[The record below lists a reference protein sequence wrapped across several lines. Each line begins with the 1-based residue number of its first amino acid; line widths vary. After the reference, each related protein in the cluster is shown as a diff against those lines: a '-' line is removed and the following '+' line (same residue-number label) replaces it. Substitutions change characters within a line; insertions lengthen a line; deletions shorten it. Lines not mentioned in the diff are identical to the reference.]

1 MDKTPLVGPDFD
13 GGRDLLEALE
23 RAGLPIAV
31 AAWLN
36 LREAFDW
43 QLYLASPDVQTY
55 GPTTVIRFVDKILI
69 ATQSPIPLR
78 VITIVNTSNNFVN
91 KIPEYYDPSKNINLV
106 NNTTRVIGMP
116 FDDGYIVEGFI
127 YKIDKGVK
135 PSKVTPKPD
144 ASALKRAKSLAA

>member
-13 GGRDLLEALE
+13 GGRNLLEALE

-43 QLYLASPDVQTY
+43 QLYLASPDVQTH
-55 GPTTVIRFVDKILI
+55 GPTTVIRFVDKILA
-69 ATQSPIPLR
+69 ATGSPISLGE
-78 VITIVNTSNNFVN
+78 ITIVNTSNNFVN
-91 KIPEYYDPSKNINLV
+91 RIPVHYDPSQNKNLTNG
-106 NNTTRVIGMP
+106 TTRIVGIP
-116 FDDGYIVEGFI
+116 FDDGYIVEGFV
-127 YKIDKGVK
+127 YKIDKSVK

-144 ASALKRAKSLAA
+144 ASTLKRARSLAA